1 MELHRRD
8 ARALQRAPVR
18 EHLGPRLDR
27 KVANRPVP
35 REPGVRPAAGIEDT
49 DGGLDLYPTT
59 HRPSMSARSARQRS
73 QHSMAGKAG
82 AQWPVRATTRPTPR
96 AQTDQDRATRLLSRG
111 SSSEARV
118 RGRREPSA

>member
-1 MELHRRD
+1 MRD

-59 HRPSMSARSARQRS
+59 HRPSMSARSQPRS
-73 QHSMAGKAG
+73 QHGMAGKAG
-82 AQWPVRATTRPTPR
+82 KCGCSVAGARY
-96 AQTDQDRATRLLSRG
+96 D
-111 SSSEARV
+111 EAHTQ
-118 RGRREPSA
+118 GADGPGQGDEASLQG